1 MNLSSA
7 PVILGSIP
15 STEKEGREG
24 GREGGRK
31 EGRKEGRE
39 TVAHHLENGFT
50 HIIYVKAY
58 HIAYLMY
65 VQ

>member
-1 MNLSSA
+1 L
-7 PVILGSIP
+7 
-15 STEKEGREG
+15 ERKGREG